1 MTGATRTADA
11 KELLYA
17 RQKIVTCA
25 KAYKLQAI
33 DMVHIDL
40 KGMSVYMYVL
50 ICKTCLCNEIKNAL
64 NSMYCLSMIPI
75 HLLIK
80 SGI

>member
-1 MTGATRTADA
+1 MFPLICTGATRTADA

-25 KAYKLQAI
+25 KAFKLQAI

-40 KGMSVYMYVL
+40 KGLFVL
-50 ICKTCLCNEIKNAL
+50 FNIGQNPSLDFRNILFKPVIDR
-64 NSMYCLSMIPI
+64 
-75 HLLIK
+75 
-80 SGI
+80 

>member
-1 MTGATRTADA
+1 MFPFIQTGATRTADA

-25 KAYKLQAI
+25 KAFKLQAI

-40 KGMSVYMYVL
+40 KGSFN
-50 ICKTCLCNEIKNAL
+50 ISL
-64 NSMYCLSMIPI
+64 N
-75 HLLIK
+75 
-80 SGI
+80 